1 MVYRTDEFLVLILF
15 LIGFMPLLATIEA
28 SKAAATPEA
37 ITDHC
42 GMLTITVDPRLEL
55 LAVIQY
61 LCGSK
66 MVFKTCPYAEAIEV
80 WFGEYKDHP
89 IIPRLRDMEE
99 CAYTQL
105 KALRP

>member
-61 LCGSK
+61 LCGRKWYSK
-66 MVFKTCPYAEAIEV
+66 PVLMLKRLKYGSANT
-80 WFGEYKDHP
+80 G
-89 IIPRLRDMEE
+89 IIQSYQDCGTWRNVRIHSS
-99 CAYTQL
+99 
-105 KALRP
+105 KH